1 MAAHNE
7 LALAIIEA
15 AKRREESFDHCA
27 AAAARNRV
35 VDAESFYKLSLRDAC
50 EADGVNPFLSYPVFL
65 MLSTNWNEA
74 LEWAQLN
81 KV

>member
-15 AKRREESFDHCA
+15 AKRREESFDHGA
-27 AAAARNRV
+27 AQAVGQAPV
-35 VDAESFYKLSLRDAC
+35 ESFYKLSLREAC